1 VPHSVNLKAPSFQA
15 GRGFLL
21 PMSRKEPRACRGF
34 LGGRMKRL
42 ERPERS
48 LDSPMLFPTH
58 KSDKARMRKRPRPA
72 AVTANKFLWT
82 EVTGSA
88 PADGISISVKCH
100 RPTRPVTTGASDRR
114 PSPIAGIGYVAGLRS
129 VSRAVRIGY
138 GTAHDSACHH
148 TSSDTD
154 TDSTTPTAR
163 FGRLGCQQGN
173 CKRCSSGK

>member
-1 VPHSVNLKAPSFQA
+1 MQCGNGCVPQ
-15 GRGFLL
+15 R
-21 PMSRKEPRACRGF
+21 
-34 LGGRMKRL
+34 
-42 ERPERS
+42 
-48 LDSPMLFPTH
+48 T
-58 KSDKARMRKRPRPA
+58 
-72 AVTANKFLWT
+72 KFLWT

-138 GTAHDSACHH
+138 GTAHDSAGHH

-154 TDSTTPTAR
+154 QYPDRNCNSDGFPDANALM
-163 FGRLGCQQGN
+163 FANGRSLGQPCAI
-173 CKRCSSGK
+173 SF